1 MNSYKHFTTL
11 KKLQYFNSNFSYA
24 DLVSVG
30 DEVLVQGNSDILPTR
45 VINVSNIMFEG
56 DQWSCFK
63 IDES

>member
-30 DEVLVQGNSDILPTR
+30 DEVLVQGNKDILPTR
-45 VINVSNIMFEG
+45 VINVSNIMLQGDHWLFFEHR
-56 DQWSCFK
+56 
-63 IDES
+63 